1 MIHVDIIEII
11 LDQTAK
17 SNIYLHKTVLF
28 FKMFG
33 HGLRMCPYTLSGN
46 VVKNCVHTHCTYFE
60 SVLVIK
66 CNLVNDL

>member
-46 VVKNCVHTHCTYFE
+46 IEN
-60 SVLVIK
+60 
-66 CNLVNDL
+66 